1 MVRLVRVSVARS
13 RPSTDRC
20 GVPALIRKSPAT
32 SSATLLL
39 VILLSG
45 CSGGAE
51 PEPSGAGSQTDAPFD
66 ATGALGEVLTFHAS
80 FDDGIDADWALGDP
94 QIYTAPSYGEQDQAV
109 PGIGNPSVAV
119 AAGAGRFA
127 RALRF
132 TARNQHA
139 IFYKADG
146 NVAYSPKDWS
156 GTVSFW
162 LSLDPATDLEPG
174 FCDPIQI
181 TDAAYNDAAIWV
193 DFTAQNPRQ
202 FRLGL
207 FGDLDAWNPDGLSP
221 DEHPGFLDRLVIV
234 DEPPFETGQW
244 THVVITYSGLNTQMG
259 GVATLYLDGDPLP
272 NAADSIDEPFTWDA
286 GRGAIRLGVN
296 YVGLFDEVSLFSRA
310 LTDEEVRALHLLEG
324 GVAML
329 HP

>member
-1 MVRLVRVSVARS
+1 MKLR
-13 RPSTDRC
+13 RPRTRASWT
-20 GVPALIRKSPAT
+20 V
-32 SSATLLL
+32 LL
-39 VILLSG
+39 VVLLSG
-45 CSGGAE
+45 CAGGAE
-51 PEPSGAGSQTDAPFD
+51 SESSPAGSETEAPFD
-66 ATGALGEVLTFHAS
+66 ATGALGAVLTFHAS
-80 FDDGIDADWALGDP
+80 FDDGIDADWAVGDP
-94 QIYTAPSYGEQDQAV
+94 QIYTAPSYDEQDQAV
-109 PGIGNPSVAV
+109 PGIGNPAVAV
-119 AAGAGRFA
+119 AVAGRFG

-139 IFYKADG
+139 IFYKAAG
-146 NVAYSPKDWS
+146 NVAYSTEDWS

-193 DFTAQNPRQ
+193 DFTAENPRQ

-221 DEHPGFLDRLVIV
+221 DEHTGFLDRLVVV

-244 THVVITYSGLNTQMG
+244 THVVITYSGLNAQMG

-272 NAADSIDEPFTWDA
+272 NAADIDEPFTWDSA
-286 GRGAIRLGVN
+286 RGAIRLGVN
-296 YVGLFDEVSLFSRA
+296 YVGLLDEVSLFSRA
-310 LTDEEVRALHLLEG
+310 LTDEEVRALHVLEG
-324 GVAML
+324 GVATL